1 MASLGKRGI
10 SEIAQMRV
18 ALAQINPTVGAI
30 AANSQLIVQQTKLA
44 VKESAHVV
52 LFPEMAITGYPVEDL
67 AVRSTFRA
75 ASRSAVA
82 ALARVLQD
90 ELCGEVVVVVGYL
103 DENADGKPQNAVAL
117 IHRGAI
123 AATYVKHHLPNYG
136 VFDEFRNFVPV
147 SYTHLT
153 LPTILRV

>member
-1 MASLGKRGI
+1 MASVGKRGI

-67 AVRSTFRA
+67 ALRSTFRA

-82 ALARVLQD
+82 ALARVLQV

-103 DENADGKPQNAVAL
+103 LSL
-117 IHRGAI
+117 IHI
-123 AATYVKHHLPNYG
+123 
-136 VFDEFRNFVPV
+136 
-147 SYTHLT
+147 
-153 LPTILRV
+153 